1 MSIFY
6 VPGIML
12 GMMNTVV
19 YKTDMAFLYLI
30 EFILHLGKPKKNKPS
45 NKYFNHSKYKE
56 EETHVEF
63 N

>member
-1 MSIFY
+1 
-6 VPGIML
+6 ML